1 MESFLLFPRTNKECM
16 PCHETMNGWILLGKH
31 AASQFHLFNLKT
43 KHYVLSQHW
52 TRQTRT
58 EYNRTGSCVYSKL
71 CSWNRKD
78 NRIIFHIFGT
88 VYIYLDIGPQWQF
101 RLLLGGC
108 EAEKFPCRH
117 VVHHSRPC
125 TRFQSK
131 KQIAWTNSILVHW
144 YFTRQNFAGLTSD
157 AIMLS
162 IISGHTIDVHAD
174 TCFYLPVIWL
184 TVSSS
189 AT

>member
-16 PCHETMNGWILLGKH
+16 PCQLWVGKH
-31 AASQFHLFNLKT
+31 TASQFHLFNLI
-43 KHYVLSQHW
+43 
-52 TRQTRT
+52 T
-58 EYNRTGSCVYSKL
+58 ECDRLEQNTIKLDHMYSKL